1 MASKT
6 FENFITLTQYFDSED
21 DILENIE
28 LQTNQEEILGFFSK
42 TESNDWGW
50 YSSPNQIK
58 ISLLLDGEI
67 QEIDKNNIIIQF
79 ITEDSPAINL
89 NDLTEFLKDE
99 SGEEIKD
106 QLYLNLSNLKN
117 IQELDGLKNVLQAIF
132 KISYKYNGQNIIKIL
147 PYRLG
152 TSNDMAKLNINA
164 GDITASIQS
173 TKLKFGPDGLEIF
186 DGGLRI
192 YDEPYQEGKIQ
203 NPVFKT
209 TETGGLYLK
218 GEIEATSGSFTGTI
232 HALDLNAE
240 RGTIGGFSIKDGSL
254 ESTEENQVGLT
265 SLDEY
270 ALKDSEG
277 VKSTPALILNG
288 KEGKIIA
295 NSIVL
300 GMDAQIEEYIK
311 LGNAH
316 LYNPSKYE
324 NKLLESEKI
333 CLNDNGTMTIGK
345 IEIKGSEEES
355 YLKCGNSWWIDGNGT
370 ASFNDIYANN
380 VHLQDAVLEATT
392 IQSVGSLMLFKD
404 SWFASADESNQK
416 VIILNGTAPLN
427 LYEGDYIY
435 DGSTYYK
442 VEEVN
447 DLKVTLD
454 KEWTSSKTIATK
466 FGTPGK
472 DFIFTLQGESIQR
485 ENQRDFATG
494 NSLTISEFQEQNG
507 NLVYKKVLVLGD
519 LGQLNT
525 LGNNDHSGTGLYA
538 ENVELYGS
546 LTTQIQSGITTYAG
560 INTKSTIGSDHFKE
574 KVLID
579 GKEEDK
585 KESIIF
591 FAGAPTKEEINK
603 AAFYVTDEGS
613 LYAAK
618 GRFEG
623 AVITNG
629 RIEGSEI
636 KTAKL
641 IGSNEG
647 AGAALSIYDT
657 AKGIAFK
664 TIKEEE
670 TLLINNNQFSFCG
683 KNFISL
689 NEEDG
694 IIFNGNG
701 IKVNSLSSTNGRI
714 MSILENKISNSNSD
728 KICFNGESIIF
739 NSEEANSENCS
750 FEVNNSRITSKVSV
764 NFYQDV
770 NVGNN
775 KNNLT
780 YKPVEFG
787 CDLYIQ

>member
-6 FENFITLTQYFDSED
+6 FENFITLTQYFDGED
-21 DILENIE
+21 DVLENIE

-42 TESNDWGW
+42 SESDDWGW

-58 ISLLLDGEI
+58 ISLLLDETI

-192 YDEPYQEGKIQ
+192 YDEPYQEGEIQ

-218 GEIEATSGSFTGTI
+218 GEIEATNGSFTGTI
-232 HALDLNAE
+232 HALDFSVE
-240 RGTIGGFSIKDGSL
+240 KGDIGGFTIDGSTL
-254 ESTEENQVGLT
+254 KSNHTYLSEKGEQLS
-265 SLDEY
+265 SIILD
-270 ALKDSEG
+270 G
-277 VKSTPALILNG
+277 T
-288 KEGKIIA
+288 EGKIIA

-311 LGNAH
+311 LGDAY

-355 YLKCGNSWWIDGNGT
+355 YLKCGDSWWIDGNGT

-442 VEEVN
+442 VEKVD

-472 DFIFTLQGESIQR
+472 DFIFALQGESVQR
-485 ENQRDFATG
+485 ENQRGFATG
-494 NSLTISEFQEQNG
+494 NSLTISEFQEQDG

-525 LGNNDHSGTGLYA
+525 QGNNNHNGTGLYA

-546 LTTQIQSGITTYAG
+546 LTTPIQIDDLNQTTYAG
-560 INTKSTIGSDHFKE
+560 INTKSTITSKHFE
-574 KVLID
+574 N
-579 GKEEDK
+579 EP
-585 KESIIF
+585 IIF
-591 FAGAPTKEEINK
+591 FAGAKNKEDIINS
-603 AAFYVTDEGS
+603 AFYVTNNGK
-613 LYAAK
+613 LYASAGTFK
-618 GRFEG
+618 GAIITEG
-623 AVITNG
+623 V
-629 RIEGSEI
+629 IEGSEI
-636 KTAKL
+636 RTAKL
-641 IGSNEG
+641 FGSNEG
-647 AGAALSIYDT
+647 VGAALSIYDT

-664 TIKEEE
+664 TINEDKSEQE

-683 KNFISL
+683 NNFISL
-689 NEEDG
+689 NDADG

-701 IKVNSLSSTNGRI
+701 IKINSLSPTNGGI

-728 KICFNGESIIF
+728 KICFNGESIVF
-739 NSEEANSENCS
+739 NSEAANSENCS

>member
-21 DILENIE
+21 EVLENIE

-42 TESNDWGW
+42 SEGDDWGW

-58 ISLLLDGEI
+58 ISLFLDGEI
-67 QEIDKNNIIIQF
+67 QEINKNNIKIQF
-79 ITEDSPAINL
+79 ITEESLAVEL
-89 NDLTEFLKDE
+89 GELTEFLQNED
-99 SGEEIKD
+99 GEENKD
-106 QLYLNLSNLKN
+106 QLYLNLFNLKN
-117 IQELDGLKNVLQAIF
+117 IEGLNGLKNVIQAIF
-132 KISYKYNGQNIIKIL
+132 KIVYNYNGRNVIKIL

-152 TSNDMAKLNINA
+152 TSKDMAKLDINA
-164 GDITASIQS
+164 GDITAAIQS

-209 TETGGLYLK
+209 TGTGGLYLK

-232 HALDLNAE
+232 HALDFSVE
-240 RGTIGGFSIKDGSL
+240 KGSIGGFTIDDSTLKSNHTYLSEKGEQLSSIILDG
-254 ESTEENQVGLT
+254 T
-265 SLDEY
+265 
-270 ALKDSEG
+270 
-277 VKSTPALILNG
+277 
-288 KEGKIIA
+288 EGKIIA
-295 NSIVL
+295 SSIVL
-300 GMDAQIEEYIK
+300 GMNAQVEDYIK
-311 LGNAH
+311 LGNAY

-333 CLNDNGTMTIGK
+333 CLNDNGTMTIGD
-345 IEIKGSEEES
+345 IQINGADKGSI
-355 YLKCGNSWWIDGNGT
+355 KCGNSWWIDGNGT

-392 IQSVGSLMLFKD
+392 VQSVGSLMLFKD
-404 SWFASADESNQK
+404 SWFITESSGDK
-416 VIILNGTAPLN
+416 ITLEGVAPLN
-427 LYEGDYIY
+427 LIIGDYIY

-442 VEEVN
+442 VEQIKNLE
-447 DLKVTLD
+447 VTLD
-454 KEWTSSKTIATK
+454 KEWTSGKTIATK
-466 FGTPGK
+466 FGTPKK
-472 DFIFTLQGESIQR
+472 DFIFTLQGESTQR
-485 ENQRDFATG
+485 ENQRGFATG
-494 NSLTISEFQEQNG
+494 NSLTISEFSEQNG

-525 LGNNDHSGTGLYA
+525 QGNKDHNGTGLYA

-560 INTKSTIGSDHFKE
+560 INTKSTIVSDHFKE
-574 KVLID
+574 KILID
-579 GKEEDK
+579 GEEKEKTEP
-585 KESIIF
+585 IIF

-629 RIEGSEI
+629 KIEGSEI
-636 KTAKL
+636 RTAKL
-641 IGSNEG
+641 FGSSEG
-647 AGAALSIYDT
+647 TGAALSIYDT

-664 TIKEEE
+664 AIKENNSEQE
-670 TLLINNNQFSFCG
+670 TLLINNNQFRSYNN
-683 KNFISL
+683 NFISL
-689 NEEDG
+689 SETDG
-694 IIFNGNG
+694 VTFTGT
-701 IKVNSLSSTNGRI
+701 KVKIDSLSTNNNGT
-714 MSILENKISNSNSD
+714 MTILGNKISNSNSN
-728 KICFNGESIIF
+728 KICFNGEGITFNLEDI
-739 NSEEANSENCS
+739 NSESCS
-750 FEVNNSRITSKVSV
+750 FEVNNSRITSKVSA

-770 NVGNN
+770 NIGNN
-775 KNNLT
+775 GIVLT
-780 YKPVEFG
+780 YKPVENG
-787 CDLYIQ
+787 YNLYVQ